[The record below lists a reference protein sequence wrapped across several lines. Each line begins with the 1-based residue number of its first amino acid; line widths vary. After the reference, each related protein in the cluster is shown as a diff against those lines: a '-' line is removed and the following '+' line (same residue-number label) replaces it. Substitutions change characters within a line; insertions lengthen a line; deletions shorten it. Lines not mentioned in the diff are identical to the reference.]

1 MDVMDLIVMDLIAS
15 SIIEAVKKE
24 EMRKAKKTQSV
35 KLAPEF
41 EKRGIV
47 GIFYNTKKRIVVIKW
62 KDNTVTKA
70 VCSKEDDFDL
80 SIGFAMAYFSKK
92 FGSRSHFVKLLKD
105 NAKCMDEE
113 PTKETEA
120 NEAK

>member
-1 MDVMDLIVMDLIAS
+1 MDFFDFIIMDIFANIIANK
-15 SIIEAVKKE
+15 KKE
-24 EMRKAKKTQSV
+24 EANKKAQSV

-47 GIFYNTKKRIVVIKW
+47 GIFYNTKKKIVVIKW

-70 VCSKEDDFDL
+70 TCSKEDEFDL
-80 SIGFAMAYFSKK
+80 GIGFAMAYFSKK

-113 PTKETEA
+113 PAKETEA